1 MGLVKTTQVE
11 EQSASKRGARLG
23 RLGAGLVG
31 SYLGYQIQNLFLDDE
46 GRDDRRK
53 VFQYNAARK
62 VRQELQS
69 LKGPVM
75 KLGQILSMQSHA
87 LPSEVTS
94 ELANLQMRAPA
105 MHPTLARA
113 QFKGSLGR
121 EPEDLFRSFDPEP
134 FAAASLG
141 QVHHATA
148 KNGAR
153 LAVKIQYPAIR
164 SAIENDFKL
173 LRSAAIPA
181 RISGHISEAM
191 LTEIE
196 HGILGETDYLNEGRN
211 IDFFCK
217 SLKPLGYVHVPEVHW
232 SLTTERVLTMSLVPG
247 EPLAD
252 FIAAK
257 PSQPLRDLVGFR
269 LLNLFSFQMHGIH
282 AIHADPHPGNYLVQR
297 DGSVGLVDFGCIK
310 KFSADLI
317 DLMRLFRERSWQ
329 QDGPSRRMMT
339 IICGGKKLKNPKA
352 ARRILTGAVGLY
364 EILFPSLT
372 GSAAKIVDFGDPK
385 ILNKMTRIWE
395 ESMRSKI
402 INPEF
407 AFYSRAEF
415 GLYNL
420 LHQLQARI
428 DTSKIHGGPIG

>member
-1 MGLVKTTQVE
+1 MVKSTHGE
-11 EQSASKRGARLG
+11 KQSALKRGARLG

-31 SYLGYQIQNLFLDDE
+31 SYLGYQFQNLFLNAE
-46 GRDDRRK
+46 ERDDRRK
-53 VFQYNAARK
+53 FFRNSATRK
-62 VRQELQS
+62 VREELQA

-87 LPSEVTS
+87 LPREVTS
-94 ELANLQMRAPA
+94 ELAHLQMRAPA
-105 MHPTLARA
+105 MHPSLARA

-121 EPEDLFRSFDPEP
+121 EPEDLFRSFELEP

-173 LRSAAIPA
+173 LRSASIPA
-181 RISGHISEAM
+181 RVSGYISGAI

-196 HGILGETDYLNEGRN
+196 EGILRETDYLNEGRN
-211 IDFFCK
+211 IDFFRESLK
-217 SLKPLGYVHVPEVHW
+217 SLAYVRVPEVHW
-232 SLTTERVLTMSLVPG
+232 DLTSERVLTMSLVPG
-247 EPLAD
+247 EPLGD

-257 PSQPLRDLVGFR
+257 PGQQLRDLVGFR
-269 LLNLFSFQMHGIH
+269 LFNLFSFQMHRIH
-282 AIHADPHPGNYLVQR
+282 AIHADPHPGNYLIQR
-297 DGSVGLVDFGCIK
+297 DGSVGLVDFGCVK
-310 KFSADLI
+310 KFSDDLI
-317 DLMRLFRERSWQ
+317 ELMRLFRERGWLHAGHS
-329 QDGPSRRMMT
+329 GRMMT
-339 IICGGKKLKNPKA
+339 IICGRQKLKNPDA
-352 ARRILTGAVGLY
+352 ARRILAGAVGLY
-364 EILFPSLT
+364 EILFPRLT
-372 GSAAKIVDFGDPK
+372 GSAANVVDFGDPK

-395 ESMRSKI
+395 DSMRSKI

-407 AFYSRAEF
+407 AFYTRAEL

-420 LHQLQARI
+420 LHQLQARV
-428 DTSKIHGGPIG
+428 DTSKIFGGPIFT